1 MEIIKKSLV
10 VILAAG
16 LALPWVFSAL
26 PVDAQQR
33 SGNTQRPI
41 TPSPPGSKGQQDQQE
56 EERQSLRNAWLQGDE
71 QQREQVVGCY
81 RLSQTLAQHSR
92 DILKMLAVS
101 EVKWKDVATQYKD
114 LQRGIQLLME
124 RHEQFSMGLNNGQK
138 SWWER
143 QLTEIMTIELLLQ
156 ERSDRIGRE
165 LDGDKPGSVQMAKAF
180 SDLEGQFR
188 KWNSFYGQIGADMN
202 ISNLDQRSEP
212 VVIRGLPGAQNPR
225 R

>member
-1 MEIIKKSLV
+1 M
-10 VILAAG
+10 
-16 LALPWVFSAL
+16 
-26 PVDAQQR
+26 
-33 SGNTQRPI
+33 
-41 TPSPPGSKGQQDQQE
+41 
-56 EERQSLRNAWLQGDE
+56 
-71 QQREQVVGCY
+71 GCY
-81 RLSQTLAQHSR
+81 RLSPTLAQHSR

-124 RHEQFSMGLNNGQK
+124 RHEQFTMGLNNGQK

-143 QLTEIMTIELLLQ
+143 QLPEIMTIELLLQ
-156 ERSDRIGRE
+156 ERSDMIGRE
-165 LDGDKPGSVQMAKAF
+165 LNGDKPGSVQMAKAF